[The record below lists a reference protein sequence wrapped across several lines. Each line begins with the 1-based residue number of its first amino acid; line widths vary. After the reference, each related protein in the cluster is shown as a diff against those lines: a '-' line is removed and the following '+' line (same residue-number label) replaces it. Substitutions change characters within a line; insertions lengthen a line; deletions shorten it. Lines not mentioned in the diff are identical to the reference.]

1 MKEKGRKTRKIN
13 LFALNSNNNTSADVL
28 FQNEINVIILLK
40 SKLLEILVKHFFD
53 LLLRR
58 GC

>member
-1 MKEKGRKTRKIN
+1 MKEKGRKTREIN

-28 FQNEINVIILLK
+28 FQNEINVILLK